1 MKFEKAFALRL
12 KELLQ
17 EKNMSIEELAAAS
30 GESVEKVKKLL
41 NAEIPLED
49 IKELVYAMQGY
60 KEDNIKY

>member
-30 GESVEKVKKLL
+30 GESVEKVKKIL
-41 NAEIPLED
+41 NAEIPLDD
-49 IKELVYAMQGY
+49 IKELVYAMQSY
-60 KEDNIKY
+60 REDNIKS

>member
-41 NAEIPLED
+41 NAEIPLDD
-49 IKELVYAMQGY
+49 IKELVCAMQGF
-60 KEDNIKY
+60 KEDDIKS

>member
-17 EKNMSIEELAAAS
+17 EKNTSIEELAAAS

-41 NAEIPLED
+41 NAEIPLDD
-49 IKELVYAMQGY
+49 IKELVYAMQDY
-60 KEDNIKY
+60 REDNIK